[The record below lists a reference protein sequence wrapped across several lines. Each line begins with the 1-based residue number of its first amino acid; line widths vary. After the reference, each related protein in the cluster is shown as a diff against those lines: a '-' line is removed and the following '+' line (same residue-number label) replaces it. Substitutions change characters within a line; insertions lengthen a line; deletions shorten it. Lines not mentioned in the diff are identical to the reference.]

1 MELNR
6 APSSS
11 EVEQLLI
18 YFSRIAAGG
27 KKEINEDV
35 STLSMIFKGFFVVV
49 KFMPPIYFL
58 FFLSEENRE
67 MGDCDKDV
75 TAIV

>member
-27 KKEINEDV
+27 KKENKRRCFNLIYD
-35 STLSMIFKGFFVVV
+35 FKGFFVVV

>member
-11 EVEQLLI
+11 EVEQRLI

-27 KKEINEDV
+27 KKKEINEDV

-58 FFLSEENRE
+58 FFE
-67 MGDCDKDV
+67 
-75 TAIV
+75 

>member
-27 KKEINEDV
+27 KKGNKRRCFNLIYD
-35 STLSMIFKGFFVVV
+35 FKGFFCCCKVYAPYS
-49 KFMPPIYFL
+49 FS